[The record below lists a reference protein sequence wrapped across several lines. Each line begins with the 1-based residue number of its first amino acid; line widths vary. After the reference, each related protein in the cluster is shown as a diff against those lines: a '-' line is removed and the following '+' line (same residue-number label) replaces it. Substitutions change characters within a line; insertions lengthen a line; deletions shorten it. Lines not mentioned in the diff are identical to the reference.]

1 MPNPVVGLIAGGATL
16 LSGAVQ
22 SSAARSAASTQAGA
36 AEAGIAAQERM
47 TQAGIAEQ
55 RRQFDEIQ
63 KLLAPY
69 VQAGQGAIGG
79 FQPFQEAGAQAFE
92 QQQALAGLQGPEA
105 QQAAISQIESSPFL
119 QSQIEQGE
127 RALLQRASATGGLR
141 GGNVQAALAQFRP
154 QMLQQAIEQQY
165 GRLGGFAG
173 TGLGVTEA
181 LFRGGQAAAA
191 GQASQAGALGQ
202 GIAGALQQQ
211 GAGTSALLQQQG
223 AAMAGGQLGA
233 AAPFAN
239 LLNVP
244 MQLAG
249 MNYARTGQFGFGNL
263 FGGTSAPA
271 IGYTGDTGLGTRAGM
286 VDTPF

>member
-1 MPNPVVGLIAGGATL
+1 MPNPIVAIAGSSLAGGL
-16 LSGAVQ
+16 LQ
-22 SSAARSAASTQAGA
+22 SSAAKSAARTQAGA
-36 AEAGIAAQERM
+36 A
-47 TQAGIAEQ
+47 QAGIEEQ

-69 VQAGQGAIGG
+69 VSAGQEAIGG

-141 GGNVQAALAQFRP
+141 GGNLQAALAQFRP

-181 LFRGGQAAAA
+181 LYRGGQAAAA

-202 GIAGALQQQ
+202 GVAG
-211 GAGTSALLQQQG
+211 LLQQQG
-223 AAMAGGQLGA
+223 AARAGGQLAG
-233 AAPFAN
+233 AAPFVQAAQI
-239 LLNVP
+239 P
-244 MQLAG
+244 GQLAG
-249 MNYARTGQFGFGNL
+249 YQMATGQNL
-263 FGGTSAPA
+263 FGGNPFQAAFSQ
-271 IGYTGDTGLGTRAGM
+271 TGLGGSGFGTGLAYGNQ
-286 VDTPF
+286 DIGGFL

>member
-1 MPNPVVGLIAGGATL
+1 MTWVAVAIVGSTVVSGL
-16 LSGAVQ
+16 VQ
-22 SSAARSAASTQAGA
+22 SNAAESAAATQAGA
-36 AEAGIAAQERM
+36 AEAGIAAQERATM
-47 TQAGIAEQ
+47 AGIEEQ
-55 RRQFDEIQ
+55 RRQFEAIQ
-63 KLLAPY
+63 ELLKPY
-69 VQAGQGAIGG
+69 VSAGQQAIGG
-79 FQPFQEAGAQAFE
+79 FQPYQQAGAQAFE
-92 QQQALAGLQGPEA
+92 QQQALAGLRGAEA

-141 GGNVQAALAQFRP
+141 GGNIQAALAQFRP

-181 LFRGGQAAAA
+181 LFRGGQAAAT

-223 AAMAGGQLGA
+223 AAMAGGQLA
-233 AAPFAN
+233 SAAPFVQLAQM
-239 LLNVP
+239 P

-263 FGGTSAPA
+263 FGGGGGGGVIS
-271 IGYTGDTGLGTRAGM
+271 GGSGLR
-286 VDTPF
+286 P

>member
-1 MPNPVVGLIAGGATL
+1 MTFGLSGAALGALAVGGATL
-16 LSGAVQ
+16 ASGALQ
-22 SSAARSAASTQAGA
+22 SSAAKSAAKTQAGA
-36 AEAGIAAQERM
+36 AEAGIE
-47 TQAGIAEQ
+47 EQ
-55 RRQFDEIQ
+55 RRQFDAIQ
-63 KLLAPY
+63 ELLKPY
-69 VQAGQGAIGG
+69 VQAGQGAITG

-127 RALLQRASATGGLR
+127 RALLQRAGATGGLR
-141 GGNVQAALAQFRP
+141 GGNVQAALTQFRP

-165 GRLGGFAG
+165 RRLGGLAG
-173 TGLGVTEA
+173 AGLGVTEQ
-181 LFRGGQAAAA
+181 LYRGGQASAVN
-191 GQASQAGALGQ
+191 QASAAGALGQ
-202 GIAGALQQQ
+202 GVAGM
-211 GAGTSALLQQQG
+211 LQQQG
-223 AAMAGGQLGA
+223 AAQAGGQLGA

-239 LLNVP
+239 LLNLP
-244 MQLAG
+244 GQLAG
-249 MNYARTGQFGFGNL
+249 INYARTGQFGFGNL

>member
-1 MPNPVVGLIAGGATL
+1 MPNPIVAIAGSSLAGGL
-16 LSGAVQ
+16 LQ
-22 SSAARSAASTQAGA
+22 SSAAKSAARTQAGA
-36 AEAGIAAQERM
+36 AEAGIE
-47 TQAGIAEQ
+47 EQ

-79 FQPFQEAGAQAFE
+79 FQPFQEAGAQAFD

-127 RALLQRASATGGLR
+127 RALLQRAGATGGLR

-181 LFRGGQAAAA
+181 LYRGGQAAAT
-191 GQASQAGALGQ
+191 GQASAAGSLGQ
-202 GIAGALQQQ
+202 GVAG
-211 GAGTSALLQQQG
+211 LLQQQG
-223 AAMAGGQLGA
+223 AARAGGQLAG

-239 LLNVP
+239 LLNLP
-244 MQLAG
+244 GQLAG
-249 MNYARTGQFGFGNL
+249 INYARTGEFGFGNL
-263 FGGTSAPA
+263 FGGAAPMTPA
-271 IGYTGDTGLGTRAGM
+271 TGGIPSGMIPAG
-286 VDTPF
+286 VGFPG